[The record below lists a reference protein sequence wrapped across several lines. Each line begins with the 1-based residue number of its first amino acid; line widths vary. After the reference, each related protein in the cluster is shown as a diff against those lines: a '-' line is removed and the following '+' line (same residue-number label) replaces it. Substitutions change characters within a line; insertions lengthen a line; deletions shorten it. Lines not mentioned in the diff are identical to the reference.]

1 MEPLN
6 SAQKEILNLFK
17 YQHSEK
23 ELVEI
28 KQLISEYL
36 FKKAIAMA
44 DAEAEAKG
52 YTKEVM
58 KTWATEHTRHNP
70 ISKWKLWLIA
80 MFLFPVYPGSH
91 FAMKL

>member
-6 SAQKEILNLFK
+6 NTQKDILNLFK
-17 YQHSEK
+17 YQHSEQ
-23 ELVEI
+23 ELIEI

-36 FKKAIAMA
+36 FKKTIAMA

-58 KTWATEHTRHNP
+58 KAWAAEHYRHN
-70 ISKWKLWLIA
+70 SLTK
-80 MFLFPVYPGSH
+80 
-91 FAMKL
+91 

>member
-1 MEPLN
+1 MESLN
-6 SAQKEILNLFK
+6 NAQKDILNLFK
-17 YQHSEK
+17 YPHSEQ
-23 ELVEI
+23 ELLEI

-58 KTWATEHTRHNP
+58 KTWATEHYRH
-70 ISKWKLWLIA
+70 IS
-80 MFLFPVYPGSH
+80 
-91 FAMKL
+91 

>member
-6 SAQKEILNLFK
+6 NAQKDILNLFK
-17 YQHSEK
+17 YQHSEQ

-58 KTWATEHTRHNP
+58 KSWATEHYRHNP
-70 ISKWKLWLIA
+70 LVK
-80 MFLFPVYPGSH
+80 
-91 FAMKL
+91 

>member
-1 MEPLN
+1 MESLN
-6 SAQKEILNLFK
+6 NAQKEILNLFK
-17 YQHSEK
+17 YQHTEE

-36 FKKAIAMA
+36 FKKAISMA

-58 KTWATEHTRHNP
+58 MAWASEHSRH
-70 ISKWKLWLIA
+70 KIA
-80 MFLFPVYPGSH
+80 V
-91 FAMKL
+91 K